1 MSYDLYK
8 QFAIHSLIPAYLKIP
23 RYGKVLSTS
32 TAFTKEKTIH
42 QRQKPPTLAY
52 RLFLVSKHRRHL
64 NSIRILPLR
73 VGPPHDYLAMC
84 TVSPSLSTSF
94 PPLSCHQTAETQL
107 TTTYCSSLQQMFCS
121 IGHSGPHPGCH
132 SQLLTYIQPCVPK
145 SGKAPKKYHS
155 TMCFP
160 KVLTEVWGL
169 PPQGCKLY
177 CGVCKRSLNI
187 TGNEGDD
194 VGKGWRTE
202 KGRRGWMFKRG

>member
-52 RLFLVSKHRRHL
+52 QLFLVSKHRRHL

-84 TVSPSLSTSF
+84 TVSPSLSTS
-94 PPLSCHQTAETQL
+94 PPPSLMSPNRRD
-107 TTTYCSSLQQMFCS
+107 TTNHHFLFISPTDVLL
-121 IGHSGPHPGCH
+121 HRPLGPPSRLPLPTPHLHPTLR
-132 SQLLTYIQPCVPK
+132 SQ
-145 SGKAPKKYHS
+145 
-155 TMCFP
+155 
-160 KVLTEVWGL
+160 VWQS
-169 PPQGCKLY
+169 P
-177 CGVCKRSLNI
+177 
-187 TGNEGDD
+187 
-194 VGKGWRTE
+194 
-202 KGRRGWMFKRG
+202 